1 MPRRF
6 SRPPNHDDLHFEDR
20 QVYTSSTARVLAIAF
35 GVALLLGLSTGLV
48 WIAWNL
54 LRLHV
59 LP

>member
-6 SRPPNHDDLHFEDR
+6 SRPPHYDDLQLEDR
-20 QVYTSSTARVLAIAF
+20 QVYTSSTARALAIAF
-35 GVALLLGLSTGLV
+35 GVALLLGLGTGLV
-48 WIAWNL
+48 WVAWNL

>member
-6 SRPPNHDDLHFEDR
+6 SRPPNHDDLQLEDR
-20 QVYTSSTARVLAIAF
+20 QVYSSSTTRVLAIAF
-35 GVALLLGLSTGLV
+35 GVALLLGLGTGLV

-54 LRLHV
+54 LRLHG

>member
-1 MPRRF
+1 MRRRYADDRRLLYKGPPPGLG
-6 SRPPNHDDLHFEDR
+6 RPLLI
-20 QVYTSSTARVLAIAF
+20 VF
-35 GVALLLGLSTGLV
+35 GVALLLGLGTGLV

>member
-6 SRPPNHDDLHFEDR
+6 PEPYREPDLVRGPE
-20 QVYTSSTARVLAIAF
+20 VSGLWIAF
-35 GVALLLGLSTGLV
+35 GVALLVGLV
-48 WIAWNL
+48 TGAIWIGWNL